1 MNSLLF
7 VILIIFII
15 ILIILSKN
23 IFTQNAQSVSPIDL
37 NVSEDEIY
45 EHVKNLIDNKQ
56 YDAAFKMAKKYL
68 SQVPHHYRLRFLL
81 AKSLYEFF
89 SNYNEA
95 IHHLNLV
102 IKNDRRNEEAYL
114 ILGFSYQALSQY
126 AKAIAAFKKVLSI
139 NYENEDAILS
149 LGNLYEYTK
158 QKKSALRMYLNYIK
172 YSNNRDEIFNVLHTI
187 CNIYMDIKN
196 WEELSEYALKILN
209 IDENDYQGLE
219 FLKIAYTNLHLSE
232 KACEVIK
239 KQIELSPD
247 DFSLYK
253 ELINL
258 YFEIKDYDA
267 VLEACEESMT
277 LENVDTAYIK
287 NIQAK
292 TYINT
297 GKIDN
302 CFDIVKEALALN
314 PKDVQLKQTLACAY
328 LNINEFQTAINLYNE
343 LIDEVD
349 PSDIPYI
356 KHTISD
362 CYCCWASYL
371 IDNDNLNEAFEKFS
385 QALTYNDKNPEIYYN
400 LGLIGF
406 KIKNYFDAQKQFRRA
421 IELAP
426 NVAKY
431 YMTLGDLQIEIENI
445 YDAKQSYIDAIS
457 MEPENAQAQATLG
470 ILYSKLKDVENAI
483 KHLTIAEKLNPND
496 CEVKY
501 NLGLINEINGNI
513 NLAVEKYNEVLRLNP
528 NHEEAKNSLHLI
540 NEFNES
546 E

>member
-7 VILIIFII
+7 IILIIFII
-15 ILIILSKN
+15 ILIVLSKN
-23 IFTQNAQSVSPIDL
+23 IFSQNTEIISPLDL

-45 EHVKNLIDNKQ
+45 EHVKVLIESKQ
-56 YDAAFKMAKKYL
+56 YDTAYKMAKKYL
-68 SQVPHHYRLRFLL
+68 SQVPHHYKLRFLM
-81 AKSLYEFF
+81 AKSLYETFA
-89 SNYNEA
+89 NYGEA

-102 IKNDRRNEEAYL
+102 IKSDRRNEDAYL
-114 ILGFSYQALSQY
+114 ILGFSYQALKQY
-126 AKAIAAFKKVLSI
+126 EKAITSFKKVLSI
-139 NYENEDAILS
+139 NYENEDALLS
-149 LGNLYEYTK
+149 LGYLYEYTK
-158 QKKSALRMYLNYIK
+158 QKKSALKMYLNYVQHSTN
-172 YSNNRDEIFNVLHTI
+172 YDEIYNVLITI
-187 CNIYMDIKN
+187 CNILVDTKS
-196 WEELSEYALKILN
+196 WDELIEQAMKILHN
-209 IDENDYQGLE
+209 NQEDIQGLE
-219 FLKIAYTNLHLSE
+219 FLKIGYLNLFMKE
-232 KACEVIK
+232 KACEIIK

-247 DFSLYK
+247 DFNLYK

-258 YFEIKDYDA
+258 YFEMKEYDT
-267 VLEACEESMT
+267 VLAYCEEAMAI
-277 LENVDTAYIK
+277 ENTDMAYIK

-292 TYINT
+292 TFINKGQVDT
-297 GKIDN
+297 SFEI
-302 CFDIVKEALALN
+302 IKEALLLN

-328 LNINEFQTAINLYNE
+328 LNINEFQTSINLYNE

-349 PSDIPYI
+349 PSDMLYI

-362 CYCCWASYL
+362 CYCSWASYL
-371 IDNDNLNEAFEKFS
+371 IDNDNLNKAFEKFS
-385 QALTYNDKNPEIYYN
+385 QALTYNDKNAEIYYN

-406 KIKNYFDAQKQFRRA
+406 KIKNYFDAQKQFRRS

-470 ILYSKLKDVENAI
+470 VLYSKLDDVENAV

-501 NLGLINEINGNI
+501 NLGLINESNGNLHI
-513 NLAVEKYNEVLRLNP
+513 AIEKYNEVLKLDP
-528 NHEEAKNSLHLI
+528 NHEEAKNSLYMI
-540 NEFNES
+540 NEFNKTE
-546 E
+546 

>member
-7 VILIIFII
+7 IILIIFII
-15 ILIILSKN
+15 VLIIMSKN
-23 IFTQNAQSVSPIDL
+23 IFKSNVEQVSSVDL

-45 EHVKNLIDNKQ
+45 EHVKNLLENKQ
-56 YDAAFKMAKKYL
+56 YDAAYKMAKKYL
-68 SQVPHHYRLRFLL
+68 SHVPKHYRLRFLL
-81 AKSLYEFF
+81 AKTLYETF

-102 IKNDRRNEEAYL
+102 IKQDRHNEYAYL

-139 NYENEDAILS
+139 NYENEDALIS
-149 LGNLYEYTK
+149 LAYLYEYTK
-158 QKKSALRMYLNYIK
+158 QKKSALRMYLSFIK
-172 YSNNRDEIFNVLHTI
+172 YSHNRDEIFNVLHKI
-187 CNIYMDIKN
+187 CNIYVDIKN
-196 WEELSEYALKILN
+196 WDELIENALKIIS
-209 IDENDYQGLE
+209 IDENDYQALE
-219 FLKIAYTNLHLSE
+219 FLKVGYTKLHLND
-232 KACEVIK
+232 KAIEILK

-247 DFSLYK
+247 DFELYK
-253 ELINL
+253 EIINL
-258 YFEIKDYDA
+258 YFEIEDYES
-267 VLEACEESMT
+267 VLKYCDESMT
-277 LENVDTAYIK
+277 LDNVDVPYIK
-287 NIQAK
+287 NIEAK
-292 TYINT
+292 TNIKLGN
-297 GKIDN
+297 IDN
-302 CFDIVKEALALN
+302 CFDIIKEALKLN
-314 PKDVQLKQTLACAY
+314 PKDVQLKQTLGFAY
-328 LNINEFQTAINLYNE
+328 LNINEFQTSINLFIE

-349 PSDIPYI
+349 ISDIPYI

-362 CYCCWASYL
+362 CYCCWANFL
-371 IDNDNLNEAFEKFS
+371 IEKDNLNEAFEKFS

-406 KIKNYFDAQKQFRRA
+406 RIKNYFDAQKQFRRA
-421 IELAP
+421 IELSP

-470 ILYSKLKDVENAI
+470 ILYAKLKDVDNAI
-483 KHLTIAEKLNPND
+483 KHLTIAEKLNPSD

-513 NLAVEKYNEVLRLNP
+513 NAAIEKYNEVLKLNP
-528 NHEEAKNSLHLI
+528 SHNEAKNSLHLI
-540 NEFNES
+540 NEFNDYQ
-546 E
+546 

>member
-7 VILIIFII
+7 IILIIFII

-23 IFTQNAQSVSPIDL
+23 IFTQNIENISSFDL

-56 YDAAFKMAKKYL
+56 YDAAYKMAKKYL
-68 SQVPHHYRLRFLL
+68 SQVPHHYRLRFLI
-81 AKSLYEFF
+81 AKSLYETF

-102 IKNDRRNEEAYL
+102 IKSDRRNEDAYL

-139 NYENEDAILS
+139 NYENEDALLS
-149 LGNLYEYTK
+149 LGYLYDYTK
-158 QKKSALRMYLNYIK
+158 QKKSALRMYLNYIQ
-172 YSNNRDEIFNVLHTI
+172 YSNNRDEIFNILHTI

-196 WEELSEYALKILN
+196 WENLAEYALKILN
-209 IDENDYQGLE
+209 IDENDIEGLE
-219 FLKIAYTNLHLSE
+219 FLKIAYTNLHMNE
-232 KACEVIK
+232 KACEVIS

-253 ELINL
+253 EIINL
-258 YFEIKDYDA
+258 YFEIENYYA
-267 VLEACEESMT
+267 VLAYCQECMT
-277 LENVDTAYIK
+277 LDDVDIAYIK

-292 TYINT
+292 TFINT
-297 GKIDN
+297 DKIDQ
-302 CFDIVKEALALN
+302 CFDIVKEALTLN

-328 LNINEFQTAINLYNE
+328 LNINEFQTSINLYNE
-343 LIDEVD
+343 LLDEVD
-349 PSDIPYI
+349 PSDILYL
-356 KHTISD
+356 KQTISD

-371 IDNDNLNEAFEKFS
+371 TDNDNLNEAFEKFS

-470 ILYSKLKDVENAI
+470 ILYSKIKDVDNAI

-496 CEVKY
+496 CQVKY
-501 NLGLINEINGNI
+501 NLGLINELNGNI
-513 NLAVEKYNEVLRLNP
+513 NLAIEKYNEVLKLDP
-528 NHEEAKNSLHLI
+528 NHEEAKNSLYLI
-540 NEFNES
+540 NEFNDS
-546 E
+546 Q